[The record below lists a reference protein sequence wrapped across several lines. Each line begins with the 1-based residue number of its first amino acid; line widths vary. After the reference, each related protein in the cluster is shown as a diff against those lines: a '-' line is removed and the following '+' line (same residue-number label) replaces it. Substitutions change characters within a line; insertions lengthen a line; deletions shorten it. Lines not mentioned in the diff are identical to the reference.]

1 MYKLRLLF
9 ENIDKFQSRIRN
21 LLPPMNKKSN
31 HNYVPYQLETEILL
45 YNFSICSMI
54 SPIISNPHNT

>member
-21 LLPPMNKKSN
+21 LLPPMNKKSD
-31 HNYVPYQLETEILL
+31 HNYISYQLETEILPSSTTFL
-45 YNFSICSMI
+45 FVQW
-54 SPIISNPHNT
+54 